1 MNKKH
6 NSERGQALVL
16 IVLGF
21 VVLLGFTALAV
32 DGSMLYSDRRYAQ
45 NAADASSLAGGGHAA
60 VSIDTA
66 GITYSS
72 WNCASSQVSNAM
84 LSAANIAVQR
94 AADNGF
100 TIDLDA
106 GDDGVSDDGSVYV
119 QCGVDTSGTFDEKY
133 IDVTVDLIIDTQTSF
148 AHFVYQGPTRNSVEA
163 VTRVYPRTALA
174 FGNAIVALNEFACS
188 GNQNGLQFRGNL
200 TLDTEGGG
208 FWSNGCLDVDGG
220 TTPRIF
226 SGDASY
232 FYGGNNLD
240 NIEFYDIDG
249 NPTGQTPTGL
259 TPGVDDRMGTDAWD
273 VPVPDC
279 TGHTVTASWL
289 EGQSGLT
296 GLYCVTGD
304 VRINSAAES
313 ISGTDV
319 TIVMLGGEL
328 HINGGTSSISAPLPN
343 TGYTGD
349 AIPGIAIYMPVDYYG
364 PMPGGCGT
372 PTNELQLNGNALDTF
387 VGTILAPCS
396 DISIEGGGAAQA
408 FYSQIIGW
416 NVNSGG
422 TADVNVIFDDAEQYT
437 RPASLDLYR

>member
-6 NSERGQALVL
+6 DSERGQALLL

-60 VSIDTA
+60 VSVDTA
-66 GITYSS
+66 GVTYSS
-72 WNCASSQVSNAM
+72 WNCASSQISNAM
-84 LSAANIAVQR
+84 LSAANVAVQR

-106 GDDGVSDDGSVYV
+106 GDDGVSDDGSVNV

-148 AHFVYQGPTRNSVEA
+148 AHFVYRGPLQNHVEA
-163 VTRVYPRTALA
+163 VTRVYPRTALVY
-174 FGNAIVALNEFACS
+174 GNAIVALNENPCS
-188 GNQNGLQFRGNL
+188 GNQNGLQFRGDLN
-200 TLDTEGGG
+200 LDTEGGG

-220 TTPRIF
+220 TTPRIYN
-226 SGDASY
+226 GEASY

-249 NPTGQTPTGL
+249 NPTGQNPQGL
-259 TPGVDDRMGTDAWD
+259 TPGVDDRIEQDAWD
-273 VPVPDC
+273 IAVPDC
-279 TGHTVTASWL
+279 TGHTVTGNWI
-289 EGQSGLT
+289 EGQSGLS

-304 VRINSAAES
+304 ISVNNAGES
-313 ISGTDV
+313 ISGTDM
-319 TIVMLGGEL
+319 TIVMLGGEI
-328 HINGGTSSISAPLPN
+328 HINGGTSSIIAPS
-343 TGYTGD
+343 TGYTGS
-349 AIPGIAIYMPVDYYG
+349 AIPGLAIYMPVQYYG
-364 PMPGGCGT
+364 PMPGGCAS
-372 PTNELQLNGNALDTF
+372 PTNELQLNGNALENL
-387 VGTILAPCS
+387 VGTILAPCV
-396 DISIEGGGAAQA
+396 DISIEGGGTTQA
-408 FYSQIIGW
+408 FHSQIIGW

-422 TADVNVIFDDAEQYT
+422 TADINVVYDDAQQYT
-437 RPASLDLYR
+437 RPAKLDLYR